1 MMARA
6 APCKGSALPTE
17 LIARTGFPHGN
28 ALRAAPLAAS
38 ETGTQGA
45 NMERKGAA
53 SPGLSPNRPHS
64 TCCTAMMFAF
74 FAELNRDAALM
85 AQARAA
91 ATECERKDA

>member
-28 ALRAAPLAAS
+28 TLRAAPLAAS

-53 SPGLSPNRPHS
+53 SPGLSPNRQHG
-64 TCCTAMMFAF
+64 TCCTALMFAF
-74 FAELNRDAALM
+74 FAELNRDAEAM
-85 AQARAA
+85 APAHTT
-91 ATECERKDA
+91 ATDCEAGQ